1 MSNSIP
7 KKSESKK
14 KTKQPTWTDV
24 KSVLA
29 QMRREELICTIDA
42 LYKLRKE
49 NKQFLHTRFKLDENF
64 LDEYKLKISKG
75 VNPSSVKSKIS
86 FKNARQA
93 LSDYKNAI
101 GDPEGLAEL
110 MVFYCEECAKFIRQY
125 GVWEQYADATVNIWY
140 DTLKHI
146 SKLSDAKH
154 LHYWKKLESAL
165 NRMGDVGWGVTDCI
179 NDYMYEFEPQNEETD
194 EEDSKAKVPE
204 DMW

>member
-1 MSNSIP
+1 MPEN
-7 KKSESKK
+7 K
-14 KTKQPTWTDV
+14 KTQPTWTDV

-29 QMRREELICTIDA
+29 QMRREELISTIDA

-49 NKQFLHTRFKLDENF
+49 NKQFLHTRFKLSENA
-64 LDEYKLKISKG
+64 LDEYKLQISNG
-75 VNPSSVKSKIS
+75 VNPSSVKAKIS

-110 MVFYCEECAKFIRQY
+110 MVFYCEECAKSIRNY
-125 GVWEQYADATVNIWY
+125 GIWEQYADATVNIWF

-146 SKLSDAKH
+146 SKLSKARQ
-154 LHYWKKLESAL
+154 LHYRKKLESAL
-165 NRMGDVGWGVTDCI
+165 KYMGDVGWGVTDSI
-179 NDYMYEFEPQNEETD
+179 NDFMDEFDPQNEET
-194 EEDSKAKVPE
+194 EETDLKE

>member
-1 MSNSIP
+1 MPVN
-7 KKSESKK
+7 K
-14 KTKQPTWTDV
+14 KTQPTWTDV

-29 QMRREELICTIDA
+29 QMRREELISTIDA

-49 NKQFLHTRFKLDENF
+49 NKQFLHTRFKLGENA
-64 LDEYKLKISKG
+64 LDEYKQKISKG
-75 VNPSSVKSKIS
+75 VNPSSVKTKIS

-110 MVFYCEECAKFIRQY
+110 MVFYCQECTEYIRQY
-125 GVWEQYADATVNIWY
+125 GVWEQYADATVNIWF

-146 SKLSDAKH
+146 TKLSPAKQ

-165 NRMGDVGWGVTDCI
+165 IRMGDVGWGVNDCI
-179 NDYMYEFEPQNEETD
+179 NEFMSEFAPQVEEPEEKDLKT
-194 EEDSKAKVPE
+194 KVLE